1 MLGTHCP
8 CPERAKP
15 AGTRC
20 PRDTGV
26 IHAIPVI
33 HEHEFGDQRVDLV
46 VLLFPDASAA
56 YKVTQALL
64 RAYLLAQVSGRL
76 IKMEVVAG
84 QGAVEASS

>member
-1 MLGTHCP
+1 M
-8 CPERAKP
+8 
-15 AGTRC
+15 
-20 PRDTGV
+20 
-26 IHAIPVI
+26 
-33 HEHEFGDQRVDLV
+33 

-64 RAYLLAQVSGRL
+64 RTCLLAQVSGSL